1 MLYQISHKLF
11 KDVHNLN
18 IVILIEVL
26 ININNKGNTHGYLL
40 ELE

>member
-18 IVILIEVL
+18 IVIMIEVY
-26 ININNKGNTHGYLL
+26 INTNNKGNTHRSLL